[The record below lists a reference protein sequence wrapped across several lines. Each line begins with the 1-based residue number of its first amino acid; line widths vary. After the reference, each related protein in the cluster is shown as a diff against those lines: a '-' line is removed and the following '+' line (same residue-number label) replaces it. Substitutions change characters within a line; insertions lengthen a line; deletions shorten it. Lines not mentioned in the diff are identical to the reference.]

1 MASRVDQQPIL
12 VGVTPSATNARAGQN
27 LQVVALNPS
36 TNNKVRA
43 GQSFS
48 LVGVHQ
54 PNQVRCL
61 QRLTFVMIRKT
72 GTAFPTVNVA
82 VS

>member
-12 VGVTPSATNARAGQN
+12 VGVNPSATNARAGQN
-27 LQVVALNPS
+27 LQLVGVNSS

-43 GQSFS
+43 DQLFS